1 MFRNNLKSAT
11 RFLLHNRV
19 FAAINMMSLAIA
31 LSVSFVILLYVINE
45 LSYDR
50 CHHNRKNV
58 YRVVNHYKDFKKTM
72 AGTPYALAKAL
83 KEEFPQIVKA
93 TNTNYIR
100 GLKLM
105 RNQEMISV
113 KNAVATDSEISAI
126 FTLKILAGDDPQHML
141 DDMNSIML
149 SSDLSSI
156 LFPGQSAVGKE
167 IIGEI
172 DGSKQMFVVS
182 GIFDNIPSNST
193 FRAQCLVNS
202 KWSVAPVNKTFNI
215 TNAETSW
222 DKDFWNTWI
231 LLSDEAKVSEIEKQ
245 LRQFEIKYISEN
257 PHNEYRLQNLPDVYL
272 GSGEIMNSG
281 ITGNPRNVRLFSVI
295 ALLIIVVASINYIIL
310 STAVSTG
317 RVKEMGIR
325 KMLGADNRSIRRLLM
340 NESVLLACIV
350 LPVSVVLAWISLPLG
365 GKLFQT
371 DLIIIP
377 SNIPLYIAVYAILT
391 VSIGLISGIY
401 TTTYL
406 SGLNI
411 IEILQN
417 KWTGRKKQY
426 LRSLL
431 IIIQLM
437 IFCAFVSATL
447 IIRSQYRYLM
457 NKDTGYYT
465 NDILILDLGS
475 DFKGYSSFI
484 NSIRSFPDVISAAGV
499 MEALPMSGSGSFMF
513 PNFQDPSV
521 KVEVEGLA
529 VDYGFI
535 NTMGIKILNGREFST
550 EFGNDL
556 NGSVMLNETA
566 VKNLSITDPV
576 GKKFGNSSIIG
587 IVKDFNLHS
596 LHRNIP
602 PLVINMTDKYIHQI
616 AVRYKPGT
624 LNNLL
629 PRVEAEWKK
638 VAPERHFSYS
648 TIEDLIRQTY
658 SSEKNLNT
666 IVTVASLFTLLIAA
680 AGLFGL
686 ILFVARSRTKEI
698 GIRKVF
704 GSSGQ
709 SIINS
714 FLVTNLFLVIIAGI
728 ASVPITVYFMNKW
741 LQAFSF
747 RISITFWFFFAG
759 SLIASIVVLSTV
771 YFHARKVSRI
781 NPVKAL
787 KEQ

>member
-1 MFRNNLKSAT
+1 MIRNNLKSAI
-11 RFLLHNRV
+11 RFILHNRV
-19 FAAINMMSLAIA
+19 FAVINMMSLAIA

-50 CHHNRKNV
+50 CHRNRKNV
-58 YRVVNHYKDFKKTM
+58 YRVVNHYKEFKKTM
-72 AGTPYALAKAL
+72 AGTPYVLSKTL
-83 KEEFPQIVKA
+83 KEEFPQIIKT
-93 TNTNYIR
+93 TNTKYVR
-100 GLKLM
+100 GLKLR

-113 KNAVATDSEISAI
+113 KNAVATDSEISNI
-126 FTLKILAGDDPQHML
+126 FTLKILAGDDPEHML

-149 SSDLSSI
+149 SSELSDI
-156 LFPGQSAVGKE
+156 LFPEQNPIGKE

-172 DGSKQMFVVS
+172 NGSEQMFVVT
-182 GIFDNIPSNST
+182 GVFDNIPPNST

-222 DKDFWNTWI
+222 DKDFWNTWV
-231 LLSDEAKVSEIEKQ
+231 LLSDDSEPSEIEKQ
-245 LRQFEIKYISEN
+245 FRQFEIKYINEK
-257 PHNEYRLQNLPDVYL
+257 PQNEYRLQNLPDVYL
-272 GSGEIMNSG
+272 GSGNISNSG
-281 ITGNPRNVRLFSVI
+281 ITGNPRNVRLFSII

-317 RVKEMGIR
+317 RAKEIGIR
-325 KMLGADNRSIRRLLM
+325 KTFGADNGSIRRQLM
-340 NESVLLACIV
+340 NESVLLACTV
-350 LPVSVVLAWISLPLG
+350 LPVAVALAWVLLPSA

-371 DLIIIP
+371 TLTVIP
-377 SNIPLYIAVYAILT
+377 SNIPLYIAVYATLTIL
-391 VSIGLISGIY
+391 IGLVSGIY

-406 SGLNI
+406 SRLNI

-417 KWTGRKKQY
+417 KWSGRKKQY

-431 IIIQLM
+431 IIIQLI
-437 IFCAFVSATL
+437 IFCSFVSATL
-447 IIRSQYRYLM
+447 IIRAQYRYLM

-465 NDILILDLGS
+465 KDILIIDLGS
-475 DFKGYSSFI
+475 DFTGYSSYI
-484 NSIRSFPDVISAAGV
+484 NSIRSFPDVIAAAGV
-499 MEALPMSGSGSFMF
+499 MESLPMASSGSFMF
-513 PNFQDPSV
+513 PDFQNPSV

-535 NTMGIKILNGREFST
+535 NTMGIEILSGREFST
-550 EFGNDL
+550 DFGNDL

-566 VKNLSITDPV
+566 VKNLSITEPL
-576 GKKFGNSSIIG
+576 GKKFGNSTIIG

-602 PLVINMTDKYIHQI
+602 PLAINMTDKYIQQVV
-616 AVRYKPGT
+616 VRYKPGT
-624 LNNLL
+624 LINLL
-629 PRVEAEWKK
+629 PRMEAEWKK
-638 VAPERHFSYS
+638 VAPERHFNYS
-648 TIEDLIRQTY
+648 TIEDLTKQTY

-666 IVTVASLFTLLIAA
+666 IVSLSAMFTLLIAA

-709 SIINS
+709 LIINS
-714 FLVTNLFLVIIAGI
+714 FLWTNLFLVIIAGI
-728 ASVPITVYFMNKW
+728 ASIPIILYFMNKW
-741 LQAFSF
+741 LQTFSY
-747 RISITFWFFFAG
+747 RISVSFWFFFAG
-759 SLIASIVVLSTV
+759 SLIAAFVVLATV
-771 YFHARKVSRI
+771 YFHASKVSGI